1 MLDRL
6 IVRGTDKG
14 FCRKIDLIIWIPF
27 YPSYVLMLY
36 IRHNQNI
43 NRLYYN
49 SEYVLTRLY
58 TSYHFRE
65 SYCRS
70 VEWNKVADVTISLYI
85 FLYIFNMNYVLCKRR
100 YSAIKDI
107 KKYQMHIS
115 IWCTWDWWYSQ
126 VEPFYRN
133 LMYA

>member
-43 NRLYYN
+43 LRNRNRLYYN

-85 FLYIFNMNYVLCKRR
+85 FLYIFNMNDVLCKRG
-100 YSAIKDI
+100 YSAINDI
-107 KKYQMHIS
+107 KS
-115 IWCTWDWWYSQ
+115 IRCTSVSDAHGIDDIPKLSLFI
-126 VEPFYRN
+126 EI
-133 LMYA
+133 

>member
-14 FCRKIDLIIWIPF
+14 FCRKIYSIIEIPF
-27 YPSYVLMLY
+27 YPSYVLVMY
-36 IRHNQNI
+36 IRYDGYICNI
-43 NRLYYN
+43 IYINAMNRFYYN

-70 VEWNKVADVTISLYI
+70 VE
-85 FLYIFNMNYVLCKRR
+85 
-100 YSAIKDI
+100 
-107 KKYQMHIS
+107 
-115 IWCTWDWWYSQ
+115 
-126 VEPFYRN
+126 
-133 LMYA
+133 